1 MKYKDLIPRYL
12 YRSVWNGCWC
22 STCVSTIRTSFTF
35 RTGCHLAC
43 KLFCD
48 WLLVEKNCYCKR
60 EKYGKGEGEHF
71 CHNNFTFS
79 SIGVSAAPVEVLPRS
94 PGTGVPGALPPDDD
108 CLALSFFLFSLT
120 VDRWLLNSFSFL
132 SRFSEFILRILKF
145 RINQLLYVFESRL
158 YLKFALIFQYY
169 YCQLT

>member
-1 MKYKDLIPRYL
+1 MRL
-12 YRSVWNGCWC
+12 
-22 STCVSTIRTSFTF
+22 
-35 RTGCHLAC
+35 
-43 KLFCD
+43 
-48 WLLVEKNCYCKR
+48 
-60 EKYGKGEGEHF
+60 KYGKGEGEHF

-145 RINQLLYVFESRL
+145 RINHNCFMCSKIDIVDCYTPT
-158 YLKFALIFQYY
+158 FALIFNINIVNLPSFTDPFIPIFIPALIVNEIGKRIAIFFGFNTFRFIQ
-169 YCQLT
+169 